1 MIDIFYF
8 EHSKVLINVLALTC
22 MHSFVYIYIH
32 VLVKFCDNQKIFE
45 TIQLYENEMKI
56 QLYFYN
62 NISS

>member
-32 VLVKFCDNQKIFE
+32 VLGKFCDNQKYLKQERKCNYTFIITFRHD
-45 TIQLYENEMKI
+45 M
-56 QLYFYN
+56 
-62 NISS
+62 

>member
-45 TIQLYENEMKI
+45 TRKKI